1 MLCNACCLHAVQ
13 TRAVILRTMNEPD
26 RSVLLQTWE
35 DVVAGAAV
43 RRLLFLHTPSVFPE
57 AL

>member
-1 MLCNACCLHAVQ
+1 
-13 TRAVILRTMNEPD
+13 MNEPD
-26 RSVLLQTWE
+26 RSVLLQSWE

-43 RRLLFLHTPSVFPE
+43 SCLLFLHTPSVFPE